1 LQQSIKIWFGGELD
15 PRFEAHSQRLQFLR
29 RRAAEGDHLIAA
41 GLELSAVLQADAAV
55 AAGN

>member
-41 GLELSAVLQADAAV
+41 GL
-55 AAGN
+55 